1 MNKRI
6 LTIVT
11 ACFLLSNPTYSQIQ
25 DKAVEERRKKETTD
39 IIINQIVEKLE
50 RLDKQHL
57 TKLNR
62 LDYRRSIEILDDI
75 YFLLS
80 IIPVRDAVEPI
91 YDPPVIEIFPISDEE
106 FSSLTNAIKS
116 ESFEENKLNVVEIAA
131 RSSFFTVNQVI
142 KLVELF
148 NYSSGKLK
156 AVELTYPKI
165 ADKHN
170 AHLLFNA
177 FTYSSDKEKLK
188 EIINR
193 HGH

>member
-6 LTIVT
+6 LTIVI
-11 ACFLLSNPTYSQIQ
+11 ACFLFSSPVYSQIQ

-39 IIINQIVEKLE
+39 IIIDQIVEKLG
-50 RLDKQHL
+50 RLDKQYL

-80 IIPVRDAVEPI
+80 IIPVRDPVEPI
-91 YDPPVIEIFPISDEE
+91 YDPPVIEIFPLSEEE
-106 FSSLTNAIKS
+106 FSSLSSAIKN
-116 ESFEENKLNVVEIAA
+116 ESFEENKLNVVEIAV
-131 RSSFFTVNQVI
+131 RSSFFTIDQVI
-142 KLVELF
+142 RLVDLIT
-148 NYSSGKLK
+148 YSAGKIK
-156 AVELTYPKI
+156 TVELTYPKVV
-165 ADKHN
+165 DKYN

-193 HGH
+193 HGQ